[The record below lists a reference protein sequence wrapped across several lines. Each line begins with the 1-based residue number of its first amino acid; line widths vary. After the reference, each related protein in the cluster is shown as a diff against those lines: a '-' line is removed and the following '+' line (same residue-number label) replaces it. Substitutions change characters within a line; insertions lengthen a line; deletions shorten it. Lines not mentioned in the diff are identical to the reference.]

1 MLLVWSY
8 SCSISKNIDEGNKLK
23 ANVSPERAQGR
34 VFLRTEQ
41 VRSKL
46 GNLKN
51 NAGLES
57 PCLRPTKSLS
67 LTMCGGTFGLN

>member
-1 MLLVWSY
+1 MQ
-8 SCSISKNIDEGNKLK
+8 NIDEGNKLK

-46 GNLKN
+46 GNIKKN

-67 LTMCGGTFGLN
+67 LTKCGGTFGVN